1 MLLHCIIQ
9 FKASMKCFYGFW
21 LNTDLITH
29 DQLAKNVMS
38 DSSGFNLLLQ
48 SKNESSLM
56 HMPEL
61 LVSLPRGKGKIQHS
75 HNI

>member
-1 MLLHCIIQ
+1 MFLH
-9 FKASMKCFYGFW
+9 GFW
-21 LNTDLITH
+21 LNTDLIT
-29 DQLAKNVMS
+29 QLAKNVMS

>member
-1 MLLHCIIQ
+1 
-9 FKASMKCFYGFW
+9 MKCFNNGFW
-21 LNTDLITH
+21 LNNDLIT
-29 DQLAKNVMS
+29 QLAKNVMS

>member
-1 MLLHCIIQ
+1 MLLHFIIQ

-21 LNTDLITH
+21 LNTDLIT
-29 DQLAKNVMS
+29 QLAKNVMS

>member
-1 MLLHCIIQ
+1 
-9 FKASMKCFYGFW
+9 MKFFYGFW
-21 LNTDLITH
+21 LNTDLIT
-29 DQLAKNVMS
+29 QLAKNVMS